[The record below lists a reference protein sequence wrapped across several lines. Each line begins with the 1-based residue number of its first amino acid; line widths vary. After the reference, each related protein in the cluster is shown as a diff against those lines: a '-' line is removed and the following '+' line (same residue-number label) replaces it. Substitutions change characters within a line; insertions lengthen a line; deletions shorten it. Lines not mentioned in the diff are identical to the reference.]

1 MEAKSVRKKIAS
13 IVWTIDPN
21 GERRFLIRHN
31 RPFDGY
37 DDEWTILFGN
47 VDEGERPEQAAV
59 REVSEE
65 YGIFDVTS
73 VRNLNYNIKYGDRGQ
88 ATIIEF
94 FSMRVASIDSRVQ
107 LNNESIGYDWMT
119 LEKAVASMRHDD
131 ESIAL
136 TMVKGK

>member
-1 MEAKSVRKKIAS
+1 MEAKKTRMKIAS

-21 GERRFLIRHN
+21 GEKRFLIRHN

-47 VDEGERPEQAAV
+47 VDEGEKPEQAAI

-65 YGIFDVTS
+65 YGIFDISS
-73 VRNLNYNIKYGDRGQ
+73 VKNLNYSLENKDKGRVTVIH
-88 ATIIEF
+88 F
-94 FSMRVASIDSRVQ
+94 FSMRVESIDIPIQ

-119 LEKAVASMRHDD
+119 LENAVASMRYDD

-136 TMVKGK
+136 TKIG

>member
-1 MEAKSVRKKIAS
+1 MGAKETCMKIAS

-21 GERRFLIRHN
+21 GEKRFLIRHN

-47 VDEGERPEQAAV
+47 VDEGEKSKLAAI
-59 REVSEE
+59 REVGEE
-65 YGIFDVTS
+65 YGIFDISS
-73 VRNLNYNIKYGDRGQ
+73 VNNLDYSLEYKDKDR
-88 ATIIEF
+88 ATVIHF
-94 FSMRVASIDSRVQ
+94 FSMRVESIDIPIQ

-119 LEKAVASMRHDD
+119 LEKAIASMRYDD

-136 TMVKGK
+136 TKVG

>member
-1 MEAKSVRKKIAS
+1 MKIAS
-13 IVWTIDPN
+13 IVWTVDPN
-21 GERRFLIRHN
+21 GEKRFLIRHN

-59 REVSEE
+59 REVNEE
-65 YGIFDVTS
+65 YGIFDVTL
-73 VRNLNYNIKYGDRGQ
+73 VKNLEYSIEYEDKGR
-88 ATIIEF
+88 ATIIDF
-94 FSMRVASIDSRVQ
+94 FSMRVASINIPIR

-119 LEKAVASMRHDD
+119 LENAVAIMQHND

-136 TMVKGK
+136 TKVG

>member
-1 MEAKSVRKKIAS
+1 MEAKKTCLKIAS

-21 GERRFLIRHN
+21 GEKRFLMRHN

-47 VDEGERPEQAAV
+47 VDEGEKPEQAAM
-59 REVSEE
+59 REVGEE
-65 YGIFDVTS
+65 YGIFSISS
-73 VRNLNYNIKYGDRGQ
+73 VNNLNYSLENKDKGLVTVIH
-88 ATIIEF
+88 F
-94 FSMRVASIDSRVQ
+94 FSIRVESIDTPIQ

-119 LEKAVASMRHDD
+119 LEKAVASMRYDD

-136 TMVKGK
+136 TKVG